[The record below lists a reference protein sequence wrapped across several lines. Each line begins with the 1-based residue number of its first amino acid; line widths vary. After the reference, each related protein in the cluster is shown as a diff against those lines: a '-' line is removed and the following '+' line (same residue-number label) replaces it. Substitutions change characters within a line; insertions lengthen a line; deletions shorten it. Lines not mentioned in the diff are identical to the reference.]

1 MTPQLMQWS
10 AVQFQ
15 SLLVIL
21 MRVAPLLLM
30 MPLFNGKNLPP
41 MLKIGLVLSVS
52 LVLWPVVRTGASRI
66 PSEPYSLGFFMIFEF
81 MIGFSLALSVRIIFA
96 GLQLAGEFAGI
107 QMGFSMANIIDPQS
121 GTDISLL
128 SQFYYLLGLLIFLS
142 VDGHHWFFRALAQ
155 SFQVLSPGEFHLREG
170 LYQHLLN
177 LSGKIFLIAV
187 QLAAPVM
194 AILILVQFALG
205 VVARMV
211 PQVNVLM
218 SSFPLT
224 IGLGLVFLMLSMEL
238 LWPYCK
244 SLLDESGRGL
254 ITTLLPLMKR

>member
-1 MTPQLMQWS
+1 MTPQLIQWS

-30 MPLFNGKNLPP
+30 MPLFSGKNLPP
-41 MLKIGLVLSVS
+41 LLKIGLVLSVS
-52 LVLWPVVRTGASRI
+52 LVLWPVVRTGTSRI

-81 MIGFSLALSVRIIFA
+81 MIGYSLALSVRLVFA

-107 QMGFSMANIIDPQS
+107 QMGLSMANIIDPQS
-121 GTDISLL
+121 GTDASLL

-142 VDGHHWFFRALAQ
+142 IDGHHWFFRTLAQ
-155 SFQVLSPGEFHLREG
+155 SFQILSPGEFHPREG
-170 LYQHLLN
+170 LYQHLLG
-177 LSGKIFLIAV
+177 LSGKIFLIAI

-218 SSFPLT
+218 SGFPLT
-224 IGLGLVFLMLSMEL
+224 IGLGLVFLMLSMDL
-238 LWPYCK
+238 LWPYVK
-244 SLLDESGRGL
+244 SLLDQSGREL
-254 ITTLLPLMKR
+254 VTTLLPLMKR